1 MKIIVTLLVLAS
13 LSACVT
19 SGQVKDRGERP
30 VGVDRKGDN

>member
-1 MKIIVTLLVLAS
+1 MKLVITLLTLAA

-30 VGVDRKGDN
+30 VGADRKGAN